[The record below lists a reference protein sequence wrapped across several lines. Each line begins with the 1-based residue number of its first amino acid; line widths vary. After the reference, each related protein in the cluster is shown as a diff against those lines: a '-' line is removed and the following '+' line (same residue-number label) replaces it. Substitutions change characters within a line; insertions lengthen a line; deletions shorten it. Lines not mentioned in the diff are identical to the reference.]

1 MSDFGPAQA
10 PPSWGTGG
18 AGAVFPAV
26 GCQYHVNPWKGLA
39 LFRLQLE
46 TGAGS
51 LSSGPMTDSS
61 TTHSESFTH
70 ASADAGPAKARRRP
84 TVVRV
89 VMPRPD
95 LLDDLPDSER
105 DFSIE
110 SRKVVQ
116 RLADNRKQAAE
127 RRERDE
133 ADIESLANA
142 MLDLGDCDPES
153 FRDLPIASVAAMA
166 EVDVKRAERLQR
178 DAYWLA
184 RDLVTDEPAK
194 KAGESDYERNLR
206 IATTALTSGVY
217 RTRHLKAA
225 DKHYSPRQARLV
237 DDHCRQEEYLRRMSD
252 EPRAQS
258 HIVER
263 HDADGVVTTRHQ
275 SARDR
280 FDPGGRGYVGS
291 AGYVGG
297 SSTQENGGTVWQNEF
312 VEKGK
317 RTETSVL
324 TQRYNAATPKPPGK
338 RRKGISSKK
347 VLQCI
352 AYLDGIGKTP
362 EEIAADDL
370 VNETVS
376 RVKGALHRLRN
387 DTRHWTGDN
396 NDRRAV
402 HMKKWVALDQIHGN
416 TRTDCR
422 EIIRGDKDEIFES
435 FHDFMEF
442 INTLPVPPQQAV
454 WPRDDQFPER
464 VTKPHLLWYLPADR
478 GVWYDE
484 STGMA
489 MFEAVAA
496 ALTVMA
502 GCDIGGLANVG
513 DCKQPTSPRNVCI
526 DIETQHLPDLSELC
540 KILDVDLKQNLAV
553 TMRQQSVASMVA
565 SGISE
570 TQSGAIYSLAWKRGI
585 ELCGLWERL
594 NQLRVDADLDR
605 RRLGVEVCDALL
617 EDRFMADQLRTL
629 RASAL
634 TAAENSIRVAAKKV
648 AESYGRGLR
657 ASSRGYDLRA
667 AEAEVKKAV
676 ADVRATASSDLTSAE
691 LKKLEV
697 HAAQSA
703 GQVYCNRTQVERSVR
718 RIADAMLE
726 ISKTGAVPDDKAVT
740 KLSGMDI
747 RTVRNRWDAAVALNA
762 ANAIVAV
769 VFDAP
774 PTVPEPVEHA
784 DTTTATDR
792 AKCSSVRGVTA
803 TGSPGA
809 KPGQPG
815 DQLSDAIPAATG
827 ETLTLETTIPAILRT
842 LVDGLRP
849 WNPASGAPQTGRAL
863 LEFCRPGFRIYRSK
877 LGIREETRRQLKG
890 RPASGKSGSLDHLD
904 DDIWPEA
911 APA

>member
-1 MSDFGPAQA
+1 
-10 PPSWGTGG
+10 
-18 AGAVFPAV
+18 
-26 GCQYHVNPWKGLA
+26 
-39 LFRLQLE
+39 
-46 TGAGS
+46 
-51 LSSGPMTDSS
+51 MTDSS
-61 TTHSESFTH
+61 TTHSESLTH

-105 DFSIE
+105 EFSIE

-116 RLADNRKQAAE
+116 RLADNRKKAAE

-133 ADIESLANA
+133 VDIESLANA
-142 MLDLGDCDPES
+142 MLELGNEEDPES

-166 EVDVKRAERLQR
+166 EVDVKRAERLRR
-178 DAYWLA
+178 DAFWLA
-184 RDLVTDEPAK
+184 RDHVVTDPAV
-194 KAGESDYERNLR
+194 KASETAYQRNLR
-206 IATTALTSGVY
+206 IATDALTSGLVK
-217 RTRHLKAA
+217 TKHLKASQ
-225 DKHYSPRQARLV
+225 KPYSPRQATLIRE
-237 DDHCRQEEYLRRMSD
+237 HCRQEEYLRRMAD

-297 SSTQENGGTVWQNEF
+297 SSTQENGGTCWQDEY

-317 RTETSVL
+317 RSDASVMD
-324 TQRYNAATPKPPGK
+324 QRYLEMTPKAPGK
-338 RRKGISSKK
+338 RRKGISDKK
-347 VLQCI
+347 TIQRI
-352 AYLDGIGKTP
+352 QYLDGIGKAP
-362 EEIAADDL
+362 EEIAADEF
-370 VNETVS
+370 VKETVS
-376 RVKGALHRLRN
+376 RVKGALHSLRF
-387 DTRHWTGDN
+387 DTRHWAGDN

-402 HMKKWVALDQIHGN
+402 HLKKWVGLDQIHGN

-422 EIIRGDKDEIFES
+422 EIIRVDKDYVFES
-435 FHDFMEF
+435 WQECEDHL
-442 INTLPVPPQQAV
+442 NTLKVRPQKV
-454 WPRDDQFPER
+454 NFVRDDAHPER
-464 VTKPHLLWYLPADR
+464 VTKPHYLYYLPDGN

-489 MFEAVAA
+489 MLEAAAA
-496 ALTVMA
+496 ALTIDA
-502 GCDIGGLANVG
+502 GGDIGGLANIG
-513 DCKQPTSPRNVCI
+513 DVKQPTSPRVVSI
-526 DIETQHLPDLSELC
+526 DMETEHLPTLSELC
-540 KILDVDLKQNLAV
+540 KILDVDLKQNLVV
-553 TMRQQSVASMVA
+553 TMRQQSVASMVEA
-565 SGISE
+565 GISE

-594 NQLRVDADLDR
+594 NQLRVDAELDR
-605 RRLGVEVCDALL
+605 RRLGVEVFDALL
-617 EDRFMADQLRTL
+617 EDRFMADHLRTL

-676 ADVRATASSDLTSAE
+676 ADVRATASSDLTPAE
-691 LKKLEV
+691 LKKLEI
-697 HAAQSA
+697 HAAQSI
-703 GQVYCNRTQVERSVR
+703 GQVHCNRVQVQRSVR

-726 ISKTGAVPDDKAVT
+726 ISKTGAVPDQKAVR
-740 KLSGMDI
+740 KLTGMH
-747 RTVRNRWDAAVALNA
+747 RTTVGNHWDAAIAIKA

-769 VFDAP
+769 IMDAP
-774 PTVPEPVEHA
+774 PVAPEPENHPSA
-784 DTTTATDR
+784 AIATDR
-792 AKCSSVRGVTA
+792 AECSGVRGVTG
-803 TGSPGA
+803 TDSRERQ
-809 KPGQPG
+809 PGQPV
-815 DQLSDAIPAATG
+815 DQPSEAIPATSG
-827 ETLTLETTIPAILRT
+827 ETLTIETMIPATMLP
-842 LVDGLRP
+842 LVNGLRP
-849 WNPASGAPQTGRAL
+849 WNPGSGETQTGRAL

-877 LGIREETRRQLKG
+877 LGIREEARRELKG
-890 RPASGKSGSLDHLD
+890 RPASGKSGSHDHLD
-904 DDIWPEA
+904 DADVWPEA